1 MGEIGH
7 SWHRSVMRECSRSH
21 FPNLQTPK
29 GHSVVI
35 PFEMLVL
42 DNALHTVIGK
52 FSRHLGLIRFLLAN
66 RFYMGFVKKW
76 RHKHIEGFLDH
87 PLKCGR
93 VFFSKSYELL
103 LHSSTIILQWSFS
116 KKLVHDILFVSIH
129 WTHIFVRI
137 VKNYIVIFCFD

>member
-1 MGEIGH
+1 MSLDEIGH

-76 RHKHIEGFLDH
+76 RHKHIDVFLDH
-87 PLKCGR
+87 SLKCG
-93 VFFSKSYELL
+93 VFFNKSYELL
-103 LHSSTIILQWSFS
+103 LHSSTIILQWKFGSWHLFFTWTIRRYPQRVKLILLWGILAFS
-116 KKLVHDILFVSIH
+116 
-129 WTHIFVRI
+129 
-137 VKNYIVIFCFD
+137 